1 MMNLNYEKQISEL
14 LLDTICKFDER
25 DSKERNFG
33 TDVNIHHSEIHMIK
47 FIKENTNLHISAIA
61 RKLGITRGAVS
72 QTINR
77 LQKKG
82 LITKE
87 MNEVNNSKLIVKL
100 THKGESAYLN
110 HENYHKQYEIR
121 IKNILGN
128 MRGGSEEVIYNFLL
142 EFNKE
147 I

>member
-1 MMNLNYEKQISEL
+1 MKNSNYEKQISEL
-14 LLDTICKFDER
+14 ILETICKFDER

-47 FIKENTNLHISAIA
+47 FIKENTDLHISAIA

-72 QTINR
+72 QTIKR
-77 LQKKG
+77 LQSKG

-87 MNEVNNSKLIVKL
+87 VDEGNNSKIVVRL
-100 THKGESAYLN
+100 TGKGQTAYIN

-121 IKNILGN
+121 IKNILEN
-128 MRGGSEEVIYNFLL
+128 MGAGSEKVVYDFLL
-142 EFNKE
+142 EFYRK